1 MYSFHSATLLREHT
15 CLLGNWHKKLC
26 YPCPYQLA
34 QLDMR
39 CSYCF
44 DSTFRCHSL
53 CTVSPRCRRC
63 PLCPPRRCRMMSL
76 RSQRS
81 CLLGTQ
87 YTRSRHWHR
96 CLRAQQYK
104 IRRAVTHR
112 TGNDQRHKCRTRLR
126 LCQSRRAR
134 FGLQGKQSMS
144 LCGLFLNRSQQ
155 RKPHKLWTRCSRR
168 PRSRPRPPGAPATR
182 EVLRGRR
189 SEALRALP
197 LLQL

>member
-1 MYSFHSATLLREHT
+1 MSWLIQLPSACPECKPDMACWHQSHRLPFQANPPRKHWLHCGCRSH
-15 CLLGNWHKKLC
+15 LGNWHKKLC

-39 CSYCF
+39 CSYCCYCF

-104 IRRAVTHR
+104 IRNVRILDWQTSQYYSFD
-112 TGNDQRHKCRTRLR
+112 TLSGS
-126 LCQSRRAR
+126 CQ
-134 FGLQGKQSMS
+134 Q
-144 LCGLFLNRSQQ
+144 
-155 RKPHKLWTRCSRR
+155 
-168 PRSRPRPPGAPATR
+168 
-182 EVLRGRR
+182 
-189 SEALRALP
+189 
-197 LLQL
+197 